1 MSRASDSSK
10 LVVLD
15 PRDIPKRPD
24 GKFAKGFTKPRTYGR
39 KKGTPNKTTVML
51 KQAILDAAA
60 LVGQD
65 GKGKDGLVGYLKML
79 AVKERPVYARLLE
92 RVLPL
97 QLNVEDKSAPKYT
110 ASEAVERLRARKLPV
125 PLSLQQMAEGL
136 RPVDDNAAYERELN
150 GDDFCDTSA
159 EEPDGDGET

>member
-110 ASEAVERLRARKLPV
+110 ASEAIARQ
-125 PLSLQQMAEGL
+125 SGWEA
-136 RPVDDNAAYERELN
+136 RDNQ
-150 GDDFCDTSA
+150 
-159 EEPDGDGET
+159 DGESVSRREDDCRDECRAQEFFER